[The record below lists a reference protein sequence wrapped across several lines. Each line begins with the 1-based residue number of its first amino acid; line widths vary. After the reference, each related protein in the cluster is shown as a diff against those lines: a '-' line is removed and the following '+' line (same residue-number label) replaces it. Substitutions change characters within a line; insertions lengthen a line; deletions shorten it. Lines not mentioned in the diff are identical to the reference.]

1 MDEFV
6 KAASSGD
13 RSPEF
18 APREVAEEEAVKSN
32 VFKINN
38 PHNISGKN
46 ELVCSDQE
54 EVTTPGPTIVKPDFS
69 RSALKEHSDFNQVLQ
84 VDYMVQKP
92 GILMIVL
99 RHSHQWF

>member
-18 APREVAEEEAVKSN
+18 APREMAEEEAFKSN

-46 ELVCSDQE
+46 ALVCSDKE
-54 EVTTPGPTIVKPDFS
+54 EATSPGPTIVKPDFS

-84 VDYMVQKP
+84 LNNMAQ
-92 GILMIVL
+92 
-99 RHSHQWF
+99 

>member
-18 APREVAEEEAVKSN
+18 APREMAEEEALKSN

-46 ELVCSDQE
+46 ALVCSDKE
-54 EVTTPGPTIVKPDFS
+54 EATSPGPVSSSQISQEVLS
-69 RSALKEHSDFNQVLQ
+69 RS
-84 VDYMVQKP
+84 
-92 GILMIVL
+92 IVTSIKYF
-99 RHSHQWF
+99 R

>member
-18 APREVAEEEAVKSN
+18 APREMAEEEALKSN

-46 ELVCSDQE
+46 ALVCSDKE
-54 EVTTPGPTIVKPDFS
+54 EATSPGPTIVKPDFS

-84 VDYMVQKP
+84 VNNMAQKH

-99 RHSHQWF
+99 RHFHQWF